1 MISLIANSVVC
12 HLVPIFIRND
22 LTAYVKANQYR
33 CDRTGIQAHRSTK
46 RFGFQKQVRIAPI
59 TSKIKGDQQVVDS

>member
-1 MISLIANSVVC
+1 MILLITNSVVR

-33 CDRTGIQAHRSTK
+33 CDRTGIQAHRSHI
-46 RFGFQKQVRIAPI
+46 V
-59 TSKIKGDQQVVDS
+59 GDLLKNMKKDTQSGS